1 MGRVMSATGQKHMD
15 LTRYTRFPRYVVN
28 QRKKNV
34 LVKRLKQPAALN
46 MFTHTVEKNIATNLV
61 SFLSKYK
68 PEDRTQKKARLQT
81 LAEAKAEGKE
91 IAQKKPYFAK
101 FGVNHVTSLIEKK
114 QTKLVVIAADVD
126 PIEVVLHLPALC
138 RKQDIP
144 YCIVPSKAVLGQVV
158 HMKTCACIA
167 ITDVREEEKREF
179 DSLVTAITGFMDS
192 VDVHRD
198 GHPVNGFKSVKRDE
212 LNAARI
218 AREQANRR
226 EL

>member
-1 MGRVMSATGQKHMD
+1 MGRVMSQEGHKHMD
-15 LTRYTRFPRYVVN
+15 LTRYTKFPKYVKIQRHKQTLN
-28 QRKKNV
+28 QRLKTPASIHHFSHTLEKNV
-34 LVKRLKQPAALN
+34 
-46 MFTHTVEKNIATNLV
+46 ATNVV

-68 PEDRTQKKARLQT
+68 PEDKTQKKARLQA

-101 FGVNHVTSLIEKK
+101 FGVKHVTTLIEKK
-114 QTKLVVIAADVD
+114 QAKLVIIAADVD

-138 RKQDIP
+138 RKQGIP
-144 YCIVPSKAVLGQVV
+144 YAIINGKAVLGQIT
-158 HMKTCACIA
+158 HMSTCTCLA

-179 DSLVTAITGFMDS
+179 DSLVQAISGFMEG
-192 VDVHRD
+192 VNVHQEGRNILGAKSQAVID
-198 GHPVNGFKSVKRDE
+198 GV
-212 LNAARI
+212 AARL